1 VRRAAETRHARRARA
16 TAARPV
22 SGALAGAP
30 GQAPLRPRGSNQ
42 VGMRQFNERVV
53 LQALRLNGP
62 TSKADLARLTN
73 LSTQAVALIVERL
86 LDDGLVV
93 KRSPLRGRVGQPS
106 VPLALDPDGAF
117 SVGVHIGRRRL
128 ETVILDF
135 VGNVRERSGIAYR
148 YPDPAA
154 VFAEIG
160 RRLDRI
166 PAALGTARARRLH
179 GVGVA
184 APLALDR
191 WQALLGVEP
200 ALAERW
206 AGVEIAAEVRRMTPL
221 PVEFAKDTAAA
232 CVAEL
237 VAGRGRSIRSFL
249 YAFVDTFVGGG
260 LVLDS
265 HLRPG
270 IRGNAGAIGSLPL
283 ERAPA
288 GGRPG
293 QLLSEASLFD
303 LERLLERAG
312 LDPSAAADERA
323 LQDPWRP
330 LAERWVAETAR
341 ALALACADAACLLD
355 LEGIIVD
362 GVIARPLLEH
372 LVAAMERALDDYDWE
387 GVSRPAV
394 LAGTVGA
401 DARAIG
407 VALLPLYANFAPDSD
422 LFLKVAP
429 GDERA

>member
-1 VRRAAETRHARRARA
+1 VQTRRAGQARGGAARREP
-16 TAARPV
+16 AAQ
-22 SGALAGAP
+22 AGAP
-30 GQAPLRPRGSNQ
+30 AQSPLQPRGSNQ

-53 LQALRLNGP
+53 LQALRLHGP
-62 TSKADLARLTN
+62 TSKADLARLTH
-73 LSTQAVALIVERL
+73 LSSQAVALIVERL
-86 LDDGLVV
+86 LGDELVV
-93 KRSPLRGRVGQPS
+93 KRSPTRGRVGQPS
-106 VPLALDPDGAF
+106 VPLALNPDGAF

-128 ETVILDF
+128 ETVVLDF
-135 VGNVRERSGIAYR
+135 VGNVRERSGTAYR
-148 YPDPAA
+148 YPDPSA

-160 RRLDRI
+160 GRLDRI
-166 PAALGTARARRLH
+166 PAALGVARARRLH

-200 ALAERW
+200 SLAARW
-206 AGVEIAAEVRRMTPL
+206 AGVDIAAEVGRMTHL

-270 IRGNAGAIGSLPL
+270 IRGNAGALGSLPL
-283 ERAPA
+283 QRAPP

-303 LERLLERAG
+303 LERLIERAG
-312 LDPSAAADERA
+312 LDPGAAADGRA
-323 LQDPWRP
+323 LLDPWRP
-330 LAERWVAETAR
+330 HTERWVAETGR
-341 ALALACADAACLLD
+341 ALALACVDAACLLD
-355 LEGIIVD
+355 LEGVIVD
-362 GVIARPLLEH
+362 GVIARPLLER
-372 LVAAMERALDDYDWE
+372 LVAGVERALEDYDWE

-422 LFLKVAP
+422 LFLKVGP
-429 GDERA
+429 GDERR